1 MQPHILTFRF
11 ACERAAS
18 IPEPAT
24 MPHPPRWCLVLLG
37 VAVSATSEIIPPPIG
52 AHYTRTLALPVIGQQ
67 TVELSILSGSVAR
80 LCMKG
85 AISLDEPVKYF
96 PSQDGGL
103 GFSLSDATHALLKRM
118 RTSLR
123 SAG

>member
-1 MQPHILTFRF
+1 MMTASWGF
-11 ACERAAS
+11 A
-18 IPEPAT
+18 
-24 MPHPPRWCLVLLG
+24 LLG
-37 VAVSATSEIIPPPIG
+37 LAVSAANEIIPPPIG

-67 TVELSILSGSVAR
+67 TVELSILTGSVAR

-85 AISLDEPVKYF
+85 AISLDEPVRYF

-103 GFSLSDATHALLKRM
+103 GFSISDGTHALLKRM